1 MAKKD
6 AIFDYSSNFDS
17 SGYTT
22 GMLADWNANQ
32 ARTYTD
38 RFEIMWSGDP
48 TQAAGAEIAGWEA
61 GCMKG
66 IDLGSIALDD
76 TLNPNEEGFQ
86 SMSHKLVYD
95 IKRAFNLPN
104 QENLATW
111 KDEYTTAAGEHHLF
125 VYLSKDMASWPM
137 ALATDGFTLD
147 GTNNT
152 KCALEIGISGFD
164 DYGVSGQDMQYTVRP
179 TATNVSTYNAHY
191 QTLRDNNTAAADYTS
206 PTQVGSQFSQIGN
219 VLLINYEN
227 QWQPTNIGSHTKDQI
242 KLIIAW
248 SSHSYA
254 QIKALI
260 DAAIA

>member
-6 AIFDYSSNFDS
+6 AIFNYSSNFDS
-17 SGYTT
+17 SPYIAGVTD
-22 GMLADWNANQ
+22 DWNNNQ
-32 ARTYTD
+32 AGVYND
-38 RFEIMWSGDP
+38 RFDIMWSGDP
-48 TQAAGAEIAGWEA
+48 TASPGTALTGWEA
-61 GCMKG
+61 GNVKG
-66 IDLGSIALDD
+66 LDLYNVGLAPYAKEFEAA
-76 TLNPNEEGFQ
+76 TW
-86 SMSHKLVYD
+86 SHKLIYD

-104 QENLATW
+104 QETMSSW
-111 KDEYTTAAGEHHLF
+111 KDEYTRAAGEHHLF
-125 VYLSKDMASWPM
+125 VHTSKDMASWPM
-137 ALATDGFTLD
+137 SLGGQDGFTLD

-152 KCALEIGISGFD
+152 KCALEVGIFGFD
-164 DYGVSGQDMQYTVRP
+164 QHGAGASDMQYTVRP

-219 VLLINYEN
+219 VLLLNFEN
-227 QWQPTNIGSHTKDQI
+227 QWQPTDVENNDKDQM

-254 QIKALI
+254 EIKALI